1 MNKAVKAI
9 HYLMANTPIITAEIP
24 ANKVFPVRAPQSTAY
39 PYVVHQRLS
48 NRPEPQKD
56 TASNFDFT
64 QIQLSIY
71 AETVTQA
78 MSISEAIR
86 TGLDKQRGTF
96 DGVAVANIEYL
107 GETDL
112 PEDGAGNDQIY
123 LIQIEFEVNYHR

>member
-9 HYLMANTPIITAEIP
+9 HYLMANTPAITAEIP
-24 ANKVFPVRAPQSTAY
+24 ANKVFPVRAPQSTQY
-39 PYVVHQRLS
+39 PYVAHQLLS

-56 TASNFDFT
+56 SASNFDFA

-71 AETVTQA
+71 AETVTEAQDIA
-78 MSISEAIR
+78 EAIR

>member
-9 HYLMANTPIITAEIP
+9 HYLMANTPAITAEIP
-24 ANKVFPVRAPQSTAY
+24 ANKVFPVRAPQSTQY
-39 PYVVHQRLS
+39 PYVAHQLLS

-56 TASNFDFT
+56 SASNFDFA

-71 AETVTQA
+71 AETMTEAQDIA
-78 MSISEAIR
+78 EAIR

-107 GETDL
+107 GESHL